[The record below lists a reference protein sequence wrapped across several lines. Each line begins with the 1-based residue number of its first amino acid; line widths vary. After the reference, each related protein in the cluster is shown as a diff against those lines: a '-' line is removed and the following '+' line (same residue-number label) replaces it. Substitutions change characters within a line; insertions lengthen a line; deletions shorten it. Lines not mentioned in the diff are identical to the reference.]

1 LLSPRLSPRIAGTP
15 EEKEES
21 SDDAVILERLSKGSV
36 SKDQSPIISFLTE
49 CS

>member
-1 LLSPRLSPRIAGTP
+1 LSPRLSPRIAGTP

-21 SDDAVILERLSKGSV
+21 SDDAVILESCQ
-36 SKDQSPIISFLTE
+36 KDWSPIISFLTE